1 MKLSLEFL
9 EIMLIRTCNLSCQGC
24 TTFSDLT
31 YNGYITWEQG
41 RSWLEPWTKR
51 IDIQAAG
58 LMGGE
63 PLINPQ
69 VKQWLVGIREL
80 LPLAQIRFVTNGLL
94 LERHWDVVEL
104 LNDLGN
110 TVLKISHHIDD
121 ARIESAI
128 DRVFSSYMWQPVN
141 EYGIDRWRTDRDNRF
156 QIARPER
163 FMRTFKNNY
172 TNMAPHDSNPADA
185 FAVCVQKRCPLL
197 YNGELYKCGTVGL
210 TPELL
215 DRYNWPNRALW
226 EPYVNHGLS
235 PDCAN
240 EALESFI
247 NNYGKPHAICRQCP
261 TATDVDSWLDH
272 RSTVVLK

>member
-141 EYGIDRWRTDRDNRF
+141 EYGIDRWRTDRENRF

-163 FMRTFKNNY
+163 FMRTFKNDY
-172 TNMAPHDSNPADA
+172 ASMAPHDSNPADA

>member
-1 MKLSLEFL
+1 MLPLEFL

-31 YNGYITWEQG
+31 YNGYTTWEQG

-51 IDIQAAG
+51 MDIQAVG

-69 VKQWLVGIREL
+69 VKSWLRGIREL
-80 LPLAQIRFVTNGLL
+80 LPNAQIRFVTNGLL

-104 LNDLGN
+104 LNELGN

-121 ARIESAI
+121 PRIESAI
-128 DRVFSSYMWQPVN
+128 DRIFSTYMWQPVT

-156 QIARPER
+156 QIARPEK
-163 FMRTFKNNY
+163 FMRTFLNDY
-172 TNMAPHDSNPADA
+172 ANMAPHNSDPVQA
-185 FAVCVQKRCPLL
+185 FEACVQKRCPLL
-197 YNGELYKCGTVGL
+197 YHGKLYKCGTVGL

-215 DRYNWPNRALW
+215 ERYNWPNLDLW
-226 EPYVNHGLS
+226 QPYVNHGLS
-235 PDCAN
+235 SDCLDS
-240 EALESFI
+240 EI
-247 NNYGKPHAICRQCP
+247 NAFVNNFGKPAAICRQCP
-261 TATDVDSWLDH
+261 TKLDTVSWVDH